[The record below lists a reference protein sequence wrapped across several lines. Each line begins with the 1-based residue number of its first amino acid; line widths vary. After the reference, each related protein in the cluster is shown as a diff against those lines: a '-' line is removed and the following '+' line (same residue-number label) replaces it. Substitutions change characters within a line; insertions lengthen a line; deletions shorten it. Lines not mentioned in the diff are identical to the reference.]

1 MGEGRPTKYKPEYA
15 EQCQKLCE
23 LGATDVQLA
32 SFFKVDET
40 TIHEWRKVHPEFSR
54 STSVGKAVYDDPVEQ
69 SLAKSALGFKRSV
82 ERLGRDGYPVECFEE
97 VPPNPVSA
105 IFWLKNRRPDRWRDK
120 QEHEVTGKDGA
131 AIVPIINVTVG
142 AIGGDK

>member
-1 MGEGRPTKYKPEYA
+1 VAGGRPTKYEPRFCKIA
-15 EQCQKLCE
+15 SVACE
-23 LGATDVQLA
+23 LGATDVKLA
-32 SFFKVDET
+32 ELFDVNES
-40 TIHEWRKVHPEFSR
+40 TITEWKNTYPEFSA
-54 STSVGKAVYDDPVEQ
+54 STKAGKAVYDDPVEA
-69 SLAKSALGFKRSV
+69 SLAKSALGFKRSI
-82 ERLGRDGYPVECFEE
+82 ERLGKDGCPVECFEE

-120 QEHEVTGKDGA
+120 QEHELTGKDGA